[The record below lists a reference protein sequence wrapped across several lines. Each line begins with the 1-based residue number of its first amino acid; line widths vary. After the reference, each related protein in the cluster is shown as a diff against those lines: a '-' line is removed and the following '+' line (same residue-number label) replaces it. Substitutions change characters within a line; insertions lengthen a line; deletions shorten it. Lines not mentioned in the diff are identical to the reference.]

1 MSVTGWHATQRT
13 WLTVTLD
20 LQRTPAAVIQ
30 KFANNASYTTDD
42 IITWYN
48 EHFAT
53 RLPLRDQQHDDDD
66 DEPWVMPEL
75 PPEIFELIR
84 QQASPTTF
92 QKLNALSHDTRSARP
107 ESRFARIVPKQT
119 LQRCRR
125 LQMEGNTNP
134 ELLIIACIC
143 REALRDSVFT
153 GELDCDIDWQ
163 FLADEIAQC
172 LLYNTRRG
180 VLLSKLIC
188 HGHFELARNIKRQFT
203 VISGKPRLNARF
215 TPVPTKRYYPGHTA
229 VIRELLEVRG
239 PQANQYMQWFETIR
253 NGTSQAL
260 WTPKVMSAITIALMV
275 DMAQQG
281 VLHTV
286 TMGTLWPEDDT
297 DVERQLSELSQ
308 AQFTIAQ
315 SLEEQGVFRSG
326 LCSTPQGVLW
336 DATRPYET
344 PESYCHVDHC
354 DDDASI
360 VIEYVD
366 SINYEMQELQ
376 AIKVRI
382 VNGHRSRTVIS
393 LTDYEN
399 MWRQLTHWPTPP
411 PGDYYDHSAIK
422 LLMYDDS
429 SLIYCSDEEYQRRIL
444 LYLTL
449 IK

>member
-1 MSVTGWHATQRT
+1 MSVTGWHATRRT

-20 LQRTPAAVIQ
+20 PHRTPAIVLQ
-30 KFANNASYTTDD
+30 KFTDNISCTTDE

-53 RLPLRDQQHDDDD
+53 RLPLHDQQYDDDD

-92 QKLNALSHDTRSARP
+92 QKLNALSHDTRSVRP
-107 ESRFARIVPKQT
+107 ESRFARIVPRQT

-143 REALRDSVFT
+143 RDALRDNIFT

-163 FLADEIAQC
+163 FLADQVAQC
-172 LLYNTRRG
+172 LLYGGQRG
-180 VLLSKLIC
+180 VMLSKLIC
-188 HGHFELARNIKRQFT
+188 HGHFELARDIKRQFT
-203 VISGKPRLNARF
+203 IASGKPYLNSHF
-215 TPVPTKRYYPGHTA
+215 KPVATKRYYPGHVV

-239 PQANQYMQWFETIR
+239 SEAHQYLQWFETIR
-253 NGTSQAL
+253 DGTSQVP
-260 WTPKVMSAITIALMV
+260 WTPKAMSAITVALMV

-286 TMGTLWPEDDT
+286 TMGDLWPDDDT
-297 DVERQLSELSQ
+297 DIERQLSTMSQ
-308 AQFTIAQ
+308 AQLTIAQ
-315 SLEEQGVFRSG
+315 SLEQQGVFRSG
-326 LCSTPQGVLW
+326 LYSTPQGVLW
-336 DATRPYET
+336 DATRPYQT
-344 PESYCHVDHC
+344 PDSYCHPDHC

-366 SINYEMQELQ
+366 SINYELQELSTIQ
-376 AIKVRI
+376 VRV
-382 VNGHRSRTVIS
+382 VNGHRRRAITS

-399 MWRQLTHWPTPP
+399 LWRHLTHWPTAPP
-411 PGDYYDHSAIK
+411 SDYYDHSAVK
-422 LLMYDDS
+422 LLMYDDD

-444 LYLTL
+444 LYLA
-449 IK
+449 IIQ